1 MYLVHASTEPGTLAM
16 VVSVSSVG
24 SASGAAA
31 YYAKDNYYTADQ
43 SAEHSEWGG
52 KGAERLGLEGHVDAE
67 SFEKVLA
74 GKLPNGVVIS
84 GGAGEHV
91 AGMDLTF
98 SAPKSVS
105 LVALIGKDERVVAAH
120 IQAVRTTLAWA
131 EKNIAYARQGANGRE
146 TLATGNLVYALFPH
160 DVSRAHDPQLHV
172 HAVIA
177 GATQRPDGAWR
188 ALRNIALYK
197 ENTLLGAIYNAELRA
212 SLEKLGYAT
221 QMTGKHGSFEIA
233 GIDRATIDQWS
244 TRHGEIVALAKDLA
258 IATPEGLHAIAERT
272 RDAKTEMTHGEL
284 ARHWQALKEERGL
297 NLAPLVDAAREAS
310 PQRGVFERVRD
321 WGQSLLDRV
330 THAFGPKPEPLM
342 RDAEPTPRGASLA
355 AAYAVAAG
363 VRHLTERQATF
374 EPYELLRA
382 ALNFG
387 SHGARI
393 DSIEAR
399 VEALVEKG
407 VLIGREIDGTRY
419 MTTRDALRTEAEL
432 IDRTMGG
439 RGTASPLI
447 ARDVAAAGIE
457 NAAAVHGMTL
467 SDEQSRAA
475 LAILSAENRYQ
486 LVQGDAGSGKTT
498 LFALL
503 RDVAAKHGQ
512 QIVALT
518 PQHRLAN
525 ELRADTGLTVDT
537 VAGFLAR
544 HQRATGKGAPDA
556 VAKAERDVGGKI
568 VLIDEASMLSSRQML
583 GLMQIVDNAGAARLV
598 LVGDAQQ
605 ISSPEAGRP
614 FALLQEQ
621 GMPAAHLSENRRQR
635 DPAMRDAVSAA
646 KLGHVQRALDVL
658 GDRVMETASP
668 AQSGA
673 AAWLALAPA
682 DRARTSIFTSGHAL
696 RTEVLD
702 LVRSGLIAEG
712 ALGNDAIRLRAFEN
726 LNLTHEQMRQL
737 SSYSTGGRLDVFQSQ
752 ARAVLERGRYEIT
765 GIDRRSGEVE
775 LKRAGKTTRFQPE
788 MLATHGKGLALS
800 TPAEIEV
807 RAGDRLIW
815 TTNNRELGIS
825 NGSPVDALRISRDG
839 LTLRDATATRTLAL
853 DNPLRESLAH
863 GLVLNMHRAQG
874 LTVDRAITVMD
885 SHDRLL
891 NSKSL
896 FYVLSSRAR
905 EHLGLHIDSKAGL
918 VDAVCKHRGDVP
930 HARDLTQGSRIV
942 TGADR
947 QDATLQVP
955 TDRAKSQELA
965 KEIDIAPAP
974 QKTFSIGL

>member
-1 MYLVHASTEPGTLAM
+1 M
-16 VVSVSSVG
+16 VVSVASVG

-31 YYAKDNYYTADQ
+31 YYANDNYYTAEQ

-52 KGAERLGLEGHVDAE
+52 DGATRLELFGKVDAE
-67 SFEKVLA
+67 VFEQVLA
-74 GKLPNGVVIS
+74 GKLPNGATIS

-120 IQAVRTTLAWA
+120 VRAVRTTMAWA
-131 EKNIAYARQGANGRE
+131 EKNLAYARKGANGRE

-177 GATQRPDGAWR
+177 NATQRPDGEWR
-188 ALRNIALYK
+188 ALRNTELYK
-197 ENTLLGAIYNAELRA
+197 QNTLIGAIYNAELRA
-212 SLEKLGYAT
+212 SLEKLGYAVE
-221 QMTGKHGSFEIA
+221 MTGKHGSFEIA
-233 GIDRATIDQWS
+233 GIDRATIEQWS
-244 TRHGEIVALAKDLA
+244 TRHGEIIALAKDLG

-272 RDAKTEMTHGEL
+272 RDAKTEMTRGEL
-284 ARHWQALKEERGL
+284 ERHWNGLAEERGL
-297 NLAPLVDAAREAS
+297 DLSPIVEAAREAS
-310 PQRGVFERVRD
+310 PQRNVFERVRD
-321 WGQSLLDRV
+321 WGKSLLDRV

-342 RDAEPTPRGASLA
+342 RDAEPVPRGATLA

-374 EPYELLRA
+374 QPYELLRA

-393 DSIEAR
+393 DGIEAR
-399 VEALVEKG
+399 VEMLTAKG
-407 VLIGREIDGTRY
+407 VLLGRNVDGVAH
-419 MTTRDALRTEAEL
+419 MTTRDVLRTEREL
-432 IDRTMGG
+432 VERTMDG
-439 RGTASPLI
+439 RGIATPLVPKEAATFDLAKAADAKGI
-447 ARDVAAAGIE
+447 A
-457 NAAAVHGMTL
+457 L
-467 SDEQSRAA
+467 SDEQARAA
-475 LAILSAENRYQ
+475 LAVLSGPNRYQ

-498 LFALL
+498 LFAFL
-503 RDVAAKHGQ
+503 REVADKHGHE
-512 QIVALT
+512 IVALT
-518 PQHRLAN
+518 PQHRLAG
-525 ELRADTGLTVDT
+525 ELRAEAGLAVDT
-537 VAGFLAR
+537 VASFLAR

-556 VAKAERDVGGKI
+556 VARATRDIGGKI

-583 GLMQIVDNAGAARLV
+583 GIMQIADNAGAARLV

-621 GMPAAHLSENRRQR
+621 GAPAALLSENRRQR
-635 DPAMRDAVSAA
+635 DPAMREAVAA
-646 KLGHVQRALDVL
+646 ARLGNIQRALDVL
-658 GDRVMETASP
+658 GGKVTESASP

-673 AAWLALAPA
+673 AAWLALMPE
-682 DRARTSIFTSGHAL
+682 DCARTAIFTSGHAL

-702 LVRSGLIAEG
+702 RVRAGLVKEG
-712 ALGNDAIRLRAFEN
+712 ALGSEAIRLRTYEN
-726 LNLTHEQMRQL
+726 LNLTHEQMRQP
-737 SSYSTGGRLDVFQSQ
+737 SSYAPGQRLDVFQRQS
-752 ARAVLERGRYEIT
+752 RAGLERGRYDVAK
-765 GIDRRSGEVE
+765 IDPKSGEVE
-775 LKRAGKTTRFQPE
+775 LNRGDKTHWIKPE
-788 MLATHGKGLALS
+788 TLATNGKGLALS
-800 TPAEIEV
+800 SPTQIEV

-815 TTNNRELGIS
+815 TTNNRELGIA
-825 NGSPVDALRISRDG
+825 NGSPVDVLRIDRNG
-839 LTLRDATATRTLAL
+839 LTLRDAEAIRTLAA

-885 SHDRLL
+885 SHDRML

-905 EHLGLHIDSKAGL
+905 EHLGLYVDSKNGL
-918 VDAVCKHRGDVP
+918 AEAVGKHRGDVP
-930 HARDLTQGSRIV
+930 HAQDVVRDVRSSKGVEREKFTEAPLLDK
-942 TGADR
+942 DR
-947 QDATLQVP
+947 VP
-955 TDRAKSQELA
+955 ELA
-965 KEIDIAPAP
+965 IQIELGLGRQRA
-974 QKTFSIGL
+974 FEIGL